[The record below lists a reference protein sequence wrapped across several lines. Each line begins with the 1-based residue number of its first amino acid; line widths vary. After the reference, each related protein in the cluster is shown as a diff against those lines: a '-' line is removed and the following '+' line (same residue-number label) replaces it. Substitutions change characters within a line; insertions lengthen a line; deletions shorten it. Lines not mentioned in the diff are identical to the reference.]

1 MTGARI
7 CGQALHDIQ
16 ASHVNLQC
24 STDQIVT
31 LSSTAIGEG
40 EDVATPAYVDGLCLF
55 EDTEQLLV

>member
-1 MTGARI
+1 MVHHI
-7 CGQALHDIQ
+7 LYIE
-16 ASHVNLQC
+16 
-24 STDQIVT
+24 IVT